1 MFSILNNLKKNKYF
15 FLFSFILINF
25 FCKYCLKLF
34 ERQVITFFFQINCL
48 FFEHFDLEK
57 VADGSFDFSGL
68 IPEIL
73 PATVTLISMLGW
85 LYFYKTL
92 AEYFITYPMDTPF
105 YTPQPTSFMED
116 LADEENLE
124 SSNLDDILYI
134 RTDPWISV
142 PENNSDV
149 DDSISEDLVSD
160 SGLLPATYSI
170 LEYILPHSTEDLM
183 FKSVILYVIVEG
195 FVIYS
200 KVALSYQYC

>member
-1 MFSILNNLKKNKYF
+1 MF
-15 FLFSFILINF
+15 
-25 FCKYCLKLF
+25 
-34 ERQVITFFFQINCL
+34 
-48 FFEHFDLEK
+48 
-57 VADGSFDFSGL
+57 
-68 IPEIL
+68 
-73 PATVTLISMLGW
+73 GW

-105 YTPQPTSFMED
+105 YTPQPTSFMEG

-124 SSNLDDILYI
+124 SSNLDDIVYI
-134 RTDPWISV
+134 RTDPWISI

-160 SGLLPATYSI
+160 SGLLSATYSI

-200 KVALSYQYC
+200 KVAPLSQTC

>member
-1 MFSILNNLKKNKYF
+1 MISISNNLKKNKY
-15 FLFSFILINF
+15 LFIFVFILINF

-34 ERQVITFFFQINCL
+34 ERQVITFFFQKNCL
-48 FFEHFDLEK
+48 FFEHFDLNK
-57 VADGSFDFSGL
+57 VAAGSFDFSVL

-73 PATVTLISMLGW
+73 PATVTLISMFGW

-92 AEYFITYPMDTPF
+92 AEYFITYPMDLPF

-134 RTDPWISV
+134 RTDPWVSA

-149 DDSISEDLVSD
+149 EDSISEDLASD
-160 SGLLPATYSI
+160 SGLLTATYSI
-170 LEYILPHSTEDLM
+170 LEYVLPHSIEDLM
-183 FKSVILYVIVEG
+183 FKSVILYVVVEG

>member
-1 MFSILNNLKKNKYF
+1 MFLISNNLKKNKY
-15 FLFSFILINF
+15 LFISVFILINF

-34 ERQVITFFFQINCL
+34 ERQVITFFFQKNCL
-48 FFEHFDLEK
+48 FFEHFDLNK
-57 VADGSFDFSGL
+57 VADGSFDLSVL

-73 PATVTLISMLGW
+73 PATVTLISMFGW

-92 AEYFITYPMDTPF
+92 AEYFITYPMDLPF

-134 RTDPWISV
+134 RTDPWVSA

-149 DDSISEDLVSD
+149 DDSISEDLASD
-160 SGLLPATYSI
+160 SGLLTATYSI
-170 LEYILPHSTEDLM
+170 LEYVLPHSIEDLM
-183 FKSVILYVIVEG
+183 FKSVILYVVVEG

>member
-1 MFSILNNLKKNKYF
+1 MISISNNLKKNKY
-15 FLFSFILINF
+15 LFIFVFILINF

-34 ERQVITFFFQINCL
+34 ERQVITFFFQKNCL
-48 FFEHFDLEK
+48 FFEHFDLNK
-57 VADGSFDFSGL
+57 VAAGSFDFSVL

-73 PATVTLISMLGW
+73 PATVTLISMFGW

-92 AEYFITYPMDTPF
+92 AEYFITYPMDLPF

-134 RTDPWISV
+134 RTDPWVSA

-149 DDSISEDLVSD
+149 DDSISEDLASD

-170 LEYILPHSTEDLM
+170 LEYVLPHSIEDLM
-183 FKSVILYVIVEG
+183 FKSVILYVVVEG

>member
-1 MFSILNNLKKNKYF
+1 MLSISNNLKKNKY
-15 FLFSFILINF
+15 LFIFVFILINF
-25 FCKYCLKLF
+25 LCKYCLKLF
-34 ERQVITFFFQINCL
+34 ERQLITFFFQKNCL
-48 FFEHFDLEK
+48 FFEHFDLNK
-57 VADGSFDFSGL
+57 VAGGGFDFSVL

-73 PATVTLISMLGW
+73 PATVTLISMFGW

-92 AEYFITYPMDTPF
+92 AEYFITYPMDMPF

-134 RTDPWISV
+134 RTDPWVSV

-149 DDSISEDLVSD
+149 DDSISEDLASD

-170 LEYILPHSTEDLM
+170 LEYVLPHSIEDLM
-183 FKSVILYVIVEG
+183 FKSVILYVVVEG